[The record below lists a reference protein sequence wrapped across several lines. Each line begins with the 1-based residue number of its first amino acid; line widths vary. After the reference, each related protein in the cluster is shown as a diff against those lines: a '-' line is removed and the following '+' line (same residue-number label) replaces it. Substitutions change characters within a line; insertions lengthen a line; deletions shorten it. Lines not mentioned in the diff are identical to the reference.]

1 MDHVQSGTSRALV
14 LPGEAG
20 IGKSAL
26 LEYLIEEASR
36 CRVIR
41 AVGVQADSELAFAGL
56 HQLCTAAAGPSRPHP
71 GAAT

>member
-1 MDHVQSGTSRALV
+1 MLMDRRSECRELDRLVDDVQSGTSRALV

-36 CRVIR
+36 CRP
-41 AVGVQADSELAFAGL
+41 
-56 HQLCTAAAGPSRPHP
+56 CGP
-71 GAAT
+71 